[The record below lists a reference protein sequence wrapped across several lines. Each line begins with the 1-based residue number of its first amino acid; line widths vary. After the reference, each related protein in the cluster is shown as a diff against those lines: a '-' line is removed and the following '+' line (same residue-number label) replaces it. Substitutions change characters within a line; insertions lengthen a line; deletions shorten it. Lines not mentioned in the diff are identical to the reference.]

1 MLERTVS
8 HDEVTGFIEARSPVT
23 GGYPPKSGS
32 SPWKKRLLRKR
43 VLIPAVACVVALS
56 LGIHFFGGGQTALA
70 ADLTYTTAAVE
81 RRDITSEITGS
92 GSLEAA
98 NSYSVTSLVDGTILA
113 DYFEEGDQVNED
125 TVLYDID
132 SSDMASS
139 LEQSEISLS
148 QAQRSY
154 NNKLKDL
161 ADLTVIAPKAGQV
174 VDIAV
179 EAGDDV
185 SAGQTVATIRDS
197 DTMTLK
203 VPFLADE
210 AAGFYVGQS
219 AQVTLDSTFE
229 VLNGTVTEVSGVD
242 QVLTGNVIVRDVTI
256 QVSNPGGLSTSQ
268 TGSATVDGC
277 ASASGGSFSYLAERS
292 VTAEVSGTV
301 ASIHVSEGDRLSQGG
316 AILTLTSDN
325 LEDELQSAAEALRNA
340 ELSLESRYD
349 QLDNYT
355 ITSPISGTVI
365 DKNYNAGENIETG
378 QTLCSI
384 YDLSYLTLTLNVDE
398 LDISNIQVGQQV
410 LITAEAVEGRTYT
423 GVVTKVSVAGT
434 SSSGTTTYPVTIRI
448 DETDGLLPGMNVDA
462 TITLD
467 SAGGVLAIP
476 SAALNRG
483 NTVLVTADSPSA
495 ANGTLM
501 EGIGGD
507 GEQYY
512 SVPVEVGVSDDSY
525 IEIISGLQEG
535 DTVAYIP
542 TTSSGSFEMGSMMM
556 IPGGGMGSVT
566 ISGGP
571 GGGMGGGPGGF

>member
-1 MLERTVS
+1 MMKLPVLLKREVPSLEDT
-8 HDEVTGFIEARSPVT
+8 
-23 GGYPPKSGS
+23 PPKSGS

>member
-1 MLERTVS
+1 MMKLPVLLKREVPSLEDT
-8 HDEVTGFIEARSPVT
+8 
-23 GGYPPKSGS
+23 PPKSGS

-434 SSSGTTTYPVTIRI
+434 SSSGTTTYPGTIRI

>member
-1 MLERTVS
+1 MMKLPVLWKR
-8 HDEVTGFIEARSPVT
+8 EA
-23 GGYPPKSGS
+23 PPAEGAPLKKGP
-32 SPWKKRLLRKR
+32 SPWKKKLLRKK
-43 VLIPAVACVVALS
+43 VLIPAVACVAALS
-56 LGIHFFGGGQTALA
+56 LGIRFLGGGQTALA

-98 NSYSVTSLVDGTILA
+98 NSYSVTSLVEGTILA
-113 DYFEEGDQVNED
+113 DYFEEGDQVEED

-161 ADLTVIAPKAGQV
+161 ADLTVTAPRAGQV

-179 EAGDDV
+179 EAGDEV

-197 DTMTLK
+197 DTMTLE

-242 QVLTGNVIVRDVTI
+242 QVLTGNVIVRNVTI

-268 TGSATVDGC
+268 TGSAAIDGC
-277 ASASGGSFSYLAERS
+277 ASASGGTFSYLAERP
-292 VTAEVSGTV
+292 VTAQVSGTV

-325 LEDELQSAAEALRNA
+325 LEDEVQSAAESLRNA

-398 LDISNIQVGQQV
+398 LDISNIQAGQEV
-410 LITAEAVEGRTYT
+410 LITADAVEGRTYT

-434 SSSGTTTYPVTIRI
+434 SSGGTTTYPVTIRI

-467 SAGGVLAIP
+467 SASGVLAIP

-483 NTVLVTADSPSA
+483 DTVLVTADSPSA

-512 SVPVEVGVSDDSY
+512 SVPVEVGVSGDSY

-542 TTSSGSFEMGSMMM
+542 TTSSGSFQMGGMMM
-556 IPGGGMGSVT
+556 PGGGMGSVT

>member
-1 MLERTVS
+1 MMKLPVLLKR
-8 HDEVTGFIEARSPVT
+8 EVPSPEDT
-23 GGYPPKSGS
+23 PPKSGS

-43 VLIPAVACVVALS
+43 VLIPVVACVVALS

-113 DYFEEGDQVNED
+113 DYFEEGDQVDED

-161 ADLTVIAPKAGQV
+161 ADLTVTAPKAGQV

>member
-1 MLERTVS
+1 MKLPVLLKR
-8 HDEVTGFIEARSPVT
+8 EVPSPEDT
-23 GGYPPKSGS
+23 PPKSGS

-507 GEQYY
+507 SEQYY

-571 GGGMGGGPGGF
+571 

>member
-1 MLERTVS
+1 MKLPVLLKR
-8 HDEVTGFIEARSPVT
+8 EVPSPEDT
-23 GGYPPKSGS
+23 PPKSGS

-161 ADLTVIAPKAGQV
+161 ADLTVTAPKAGQV

-507 GEQYY
+507 SEQYY

>member
-1 MLERTVS
+1 MMKLPVLLKR
-8 HDEVTGFIEARSPVT
+8 EVPSPEDT
-23 GGYPPKSGS
+23 PPKSGS

-43 VLIPAVACVVALS
+43 VLIPVVACVVALS

-81 RRDITSEITGS
+81 RRDITAEITGS

-113 DYFEEGDQVNED
+113 DYFEEGDQVDED

-161 ADLTVIAPKAGQV
+161 ADLTVTAPKAGQV

-507 GEQYY
+507 SEQYY

>member
-1 MLERTVS
+1 MMKLPVLLKR
-8 HDEVTGFIEARSPVT
+8 EVPSPEDT
-23 GGYPPKSGS
+23 PPKSGS

-113 DYFEEGDQVNED
+113 DYFEEGDQVDED

-161 ADLTVIAPKAGQV
+161 ADLTVTAPKAGQV

-507 GEQYY
+507 SEQYY

>member
-1 MLERTVS
+1 MMKLPVLLKR
-8 HDEVTGFIEARSPVT
+8 EVPSPEDT
-23 GGYPPKSGS
+23 PPKSGS

-161 ADLTVIAPKAGQV
+161 ADLTVTAPKAGQV

-507 GEQYY
+507 SEQYY

>member
-1 MLERTVS
+1 MKLPVLLKREVPSLEDT
-8 HDEVTGFIEARSPVT
+8 
-23 GGYPPKSGS
+23 PPKSGS

-43 VLIPAVACVVALS
+43 VLIPVVACVVALS

-113 DYFEEGDQVNED
+113 DYFEEGDQVDED

-161 ADLTVIAPKAGQV
+161 ADLTVTAPKAGQV

>member
-1 MLERTVS
+1 MKLPVLLKR
-8 HDEVTGFIEARSPVT
+8 EVPSPEDT
-23 GGYPPKSGS
+23 PPKSGS

-98 NSYSVTSLVDGTILA
+98 NSYSVTSLVDGAILA

-161 ADLTVIAPKAGQV
+161 ADLTVTAPKAGQV

>member
-1 MLERTVS
+1 MKLPVLLKR
-8 HDEVTGFIEARSPVT
+8 EVPSPEDT
-23 GGYPPKSGS
+23 PPKSGS

-81 RRDITSEITGS
+81 RRDITAEITGS

-113 DYFEEGDQVNED
+113 DYFEEGDQVDED

-507 GEQYY
+507 SEQYY

>member
-1 MLERTVS
+1 MKLPVLLKR
-8 HDEVTGFIEARSPVT
+8 EVPSPEDT
-23 GGYPPKSGS
+23 PPKSGS

-161 ADLTVIAPKAGQV
+161 ADLTVTAPKAGQV

-242 QVLTGNVIVRDVTI
+242 QVLTGTVIVRDVTI

>member
-1 MLERTVS
+1 MMKLPVLLKR
-8 HDEVTGFIEARSPVT
+8 EVPSPEDT
-23 GGYPPKSGS
+23 PPKSGS

-43 VLIPAVACVVALS
+43 VLIPAVACVVAFS
-56 LGIHFFGGGQTALA
+56 LGIHFFGGSQTALA

-507 GEQYY
+507 SEQYY

>member
-1 MLERTVS
+1 MMKLPVLLKR
-8 HDEVTGFIEARSPVT
+8 EVPSPEDT
-23 GGYPPKSGS
+23 PPKSGS

-98 NSYSVTSLVDGTILA
+98 NSYSVTSLVDGAILA
-113 DYFEEGDQVNED
+113 DYFEEGDQVDED

-161 ADLTVIAPKAGQV
+161 ADLTVTAPKAGQV

>member
-1 MLERTVS
+1 MKLPVLLKR
-8 HDEVTGFIEARSPVT
+8 EVPSPEDT
-23 GGYPPKSGS
+23 PPKSGS

>member
-1 MLERTVS
+1 MKLPFLLKR
-8 HDEVTGFIEARSPVT
+8 EVPSPEDT
-23 GGYPPKSGS
+23 PPKSGS

-81 RRDITSEITGS
+81 RRDITAEITGS

-113 DYFEEGDQVNED
+113 DYFEEGDQVDED

-161 ADLTVIAPKAGQV
+161 ADLTVTAPKAGQV

>member
-1 MLERTVS
+1 MMKLPVLWKR
-8 HDEVTGFIEARSPVT
+8 EA
-23 GGYPPKSGS
+23 PPAEGAPLKKGP
-32 SPWKKRLLRKR
+32 SPWKKKLLRKK
-43 VLIPAVACVVALS
+43 VLIPAVACVAALS
-56 LGIHFFGGGQTALA
+56 LGIRFLGGGQTALA

-81 RRDITSEITGS
+81 RRDITAEITGS

-113 DYFEEGDQVNED
+113 DYFEEGDQVDED

-161 ADLTVIAPKAGQV
+161 ADLTVTAPKAGQV

-179 EAGDDV
+179 EAGGDV

-507 GEQYY
+507 SEQYY

>member
-1 MLERTVS
+1 MKLPVLLKR
-8 HDEVTGFIEARSPVT
+8 EVPSPEDT
-23 GGYPPKSGS
+23 PPKSGS

-113 DYFEEGDQVNED
+113 DYFEEGDQVDED

>member
-1 MLERTVS
+1 MKLPVLLKR
-8 HDEVTGFIEARSPVT
+8 EVPSPEDT
-23 GGYPPKSGS
+23 PPKSGS

-43 VLIPAVACVVALS
+43 VLIPVVACVVALS

-161 ADLTVIAPKAGQV
+161 ADLTVTAPKAGQV

>member
-1 MLERTVS
+1 MKLPVLLKR
-8 HDEVTGFIEARSPVT
+8 EVPSPEDT
-23 GGYPPKSGS
+23 PPKSGS

-98 NSYSVTSLVDGTILA
+98 NSYSVTSLVDGAILA

-161 ADLTVIAPKAGQV
+161 ADLTVTAPKAGQV

-507 GEQYY
+507 SEQYY

>member
-1 MLERTVS
+1 MMKLPVLLKR
-8 HDEVTGFIEARSPVT
+8 EVPSPEDT
-23 GGYPPKSGS
+23 PPKSGS

>member
-1 MLERTVS
+1 MKLPVLLKR
-8 HDEVTGFIEARSPVT
+8 EVPSPEDT
-23 GGYPPKSGS
+23 PPKSGS

-81 RRDITSEITGS
+81 RRDITAEITGS

-161 ADLTVIAPKAGQV
+161 ADLTVTAPKAGQV

-316 AILTLTSDN
+316 DDQKYVFPEVHVHDAPLDLSFSGLKTAAVNLVHNARQKGETLDLPS
-325 LEDELQSAAEALRNA
+325 LAASFAA
-340 ELSLESRYD
+340 AV
-349 QLDNYT
+349 
-355 ITSPISGTVI
+355 SGTLVPR
-365 DKNYNAGENIETG
+365 
-378 QTLCSI
+378 
-384 YDLSYLTLTLNVDE
+384 VM
-398 LDISNIQVGQQV
+398 
-410 LITAEAVEGRTYT
+410 EAARRCGYGKIAV
-423 GVVTKVSVAGT
+423 
-434 SSSGTTTYPVTIRI
+434 
-448 DETDGLLPGMNVDA
+448 
-462 TITLD
+462 
-467 SAGGVLAIP
+467 AGGVAANSRIRGDLERACAKSGDRLYLPPLSLCGDNGAMIGCQAYYEYLA
-476 SAALNRG
+476 G
-483 NTVLVTADSPSA
+483 HTADVDLNA
-495 ANGTLM
+495 YANL
-501 EGIGGD
+501 
-507 GEQYY
+507 
-512 SVPVEVGVSDDSY
+512 
-525 IEIISGLQEG
+525 EI
-535 DTVAYIP
+535 
-542 TTSSGSFEMGSMMM
+542 
-556 IPGGGMGSVT
+556 GMG
-566 ISGGP
+566 
-571 GGGMGGGPGGF
+571 

>member
-1 MLERTVS
+1 MKLPVLLKREVPSLEDT
-8 HDEVTGFIEARSPVT
+8 
-23 GGYPPKSGS
+23 PPKSGS

-43 VLIPAVACVVALS
+43 VLIPAVACVVSLS

>member
-1 MLERTVS
+1 MKLPVLLKREVPSLEDT
-8 HDEVTGFIEARSPVT
+8 
-23 GGYPPKSGS
+23 PPKSGS

-98 NSYSVTSLVDGTILA
+98 NSYSVTSLVDGAILA

>member
-1 MLERTVS
+1 MKLPVLLKR
-8 HDEVTGFIEARSPVT
+8 EVPSPEDT
-23 GGYPPKSGS
+23 PPKSGS

-98 NSYSVTSLVDGTILA
+98 NSYSVTSLVDGAILA
-113 DYFEEGDQVNED
+113 DYFEEGDQVDED

-161 ADLTVIAPKAGQV
+161 ADLTVTAPKAGQV

-507 GEQYY
+507 SEQYY

>member
-1 MLERTVS
+1 MMKLPVLLKR
-8 HDEVTGFIEARSPVT
+8 EVPSPEDT
-23 GGYPPKSGS
+23 PPKSGS
-32 SPWKKRLLRKR
+32 SLWKKRLLRKR

-113 DYFEEGDQVNED
+113 DYFEEGDQVDED

-161 ADLTVIAPKAGQV
+161 ADLTVTAPKAGQV

>member
-1 MLERTVS
+1 MKLPVLLKREVPSLEDT
-8 HDEVTGFIEARSPVT
+8 
-23 GGYPPKSGS
+23 PPKSGS

-507 GEQYY
+507 SEQYY

>member
-1 MLERTVS
+1 MKLPVLLKR
-8 HDEVTGFIEARSPVT
+8 EVPSPEDT
-23 GGYPPKSGS
+23 PPKSGS

-98 NSYSVTSLVDGTILA
+98 NSYSVTSLVDGAILA
-113 DYFEEGDQVNED
+113 DYFEEGDQVDED

-161 ADLTVIAPKAGQV
+161 ADLTVTAPKAGQV

>member
-1 MLERTVS
+1 MKLPVLLKR
-8 HDEVTGFIEARSPVT
+8 EVPSPEDT
-23 GGYPPKSGS
+23 PPKSGS

-43 VLIPAVACVVALS
+43 VLIPVVACVVALS

-81 RRDITSEITGS
+81 RRDITAEITGS

-113 DYFEEGDQVNED
+113 DYFEEGDQVDED

-161 ADLTVIAPKAGQV
+161 ADLTVTAPKAGQV

>member
-1 MLERTVS
+1 MKLPVLLKR
-8 HDEVTGFIEARSPVT
+8 EVPSPEDT
-23 GGYPPKSGS
+23 PPKSGS

-43 VLIPAVACVVALS
+43 VLIPVVACVVALS

-113 DYFEEGDQVNED
+113 DYFEEGDQVDED

-161 ADLTVIAPKAGQV
+161 ADLTVTAPKAGQV

>member
-1 MLERTVS
+1 MMKLPVLLKR
-8 HDEVTGFIEARSPVT
+8 EVPSPEDT
-23 GGYPPKSGS
+23 PPKSGS

-98 NSYSVTSLVDGTILA
+98 NSYSVTSLVDGAILA
-113 DYFEEGDQVNED
+113 DYFEEGDQVDED

-507 GEQYY
+507 SEQYY

>member
-1 MLERTVS
+1 MKLPVLLKR
-8 HDEVTGFIEARSPVT
+8 EVPSPEDT
-23 GGYPPKSGS
+23 PPKSGS

-81 RRDITSEITGS
+81 RRDITAEITGS

>member
-1 MLERTVS
+1 MKLPVLLKREVPSLEDT
-8 HDEVTGFIEARSPVT
+8 
-23 GGYPPKSGS
+23 PPKSGS

-113 DYFEEGDQVNED
+113 DYFEEGDQVDED

-161 ADLTVIAPKAGQV
+161 ADLTVTAPKAGQV

>member
-1 MLERTVS
+1 MMKLPVLLKR
-8 HDEVTGFIEARSPVT
+8 EVPSPEDT
-23 GGYPPKSGS
+23 PPKSGS

-43 VLIPAVACVVALS
+43 VLIPVVACVVALS

-161 ADLTVIAPKAGQV
+161 ADLTVTAPKAGQV

-556 IPGGGMGSVT
+556 IPGGGMGSVA